1 MDSGLYEEAQKRT
14 GVKMS
19 SSLAEQNSLME
30 KIMRDYGSL
39 IKGAV
44 HKDTRGELW
53 GDDIVSE
60 VYFAV
65 LLTLRKFGTGW
76 TPPRSFIFTVV
87 RNKVNDFLRQKYRE
101 MHRIAEI
108 KKHLEEQASQKEEV
122 LSKIHC
128 LTFSE
133 FRVFR
138 LLGVGMTNNEIAES
152 LHISLFTV
160 RSHLKKI
167 HAKCGV
173 KDRVKLTL
181 IAHQV
186 CFREQLGNPEGERVS
201 QEPPRSRRRST
212 QRLPER
218 RHPELWEPDP
228 LLLPIALEL
237 PTKYFS

>member
-1 MDSGLYEEAQKRT
+1 
-14 GVKMS
+14 MS
-19 SSLAEQNSLME
+19 NTLAEQNSLME
-30 KIMRDYGSL
+30 KIMKDYGSL

-44 HKDTRGELW
+44 YKATSGQFCGE
-53 GDDIVSE
+53 DIVSE

-65 LLTLRKFGTGW
+65 FLTVRKFGTGW

-87 RNKVNDFLRQKYRE
+87 KNKVNDFLRQKYRE
-101 MHRIAEI
+101 MHRIAQI

-122 LSKIHC
+122 LSRIHC
-128 LTFSE
+128 LSFSE

-138 LLGVGMTNNEIAES
+138 LLGVGMTNSEIAES
-152 LHISLFTV
+152 LHVSLFTV

-173 KDRVKLTL
+173 RDRGKLTL

-186 CFREQLGNPEGERVS
+186 CFREKLEKEERAS
-201 QEPPRSRRRST
+201 QKPLRSRRRSA

-218 RHPELWEPDP
+218 PIPELWEPDP
-228 LLLPIALEL
+228 PSLPIAVEL
-237 PTKYFS
+237 PTRYLS

>member
-1 MDSGLYEEAQKRT
+1 
-14 GVKMS
+14 MS
-19 SSLAEQNSLME
+19 NTLAEQNSLME
-30 KIMRDYGSL
+30 RIMRDYGSL

-44 HKDTRGELW
+44 FKAAGGKFCGE
-53 GDDIVSE
+53 DILSE

-65 LLTLRKFGTGW
+65 LLTVRKFGTGW
-76 TPPRSFIFTVV
+76 TPPRSFIFTIVK
-87 RNKVNDFLRQKYRE
+87 NKVNDFLRQKYRE
-101 MHRIAEI
+101 MNRIQEI

-122 LSKIHC
+122 LSRIHC
-128 LTFSE
+128 LSFSE

-138 LLGVGMTNNEIAES
+138 LLGVGMTNNEIAEN

-186 CFREQLGNPEGERVS
+186 CFREKRENSEGERAS
-201 QEPPRSRRRST
+201 QKPIRPRRRSA

-218 RHPELWEPDP
+218 RVPERRQPELWEPDP
-228 LLLPIALEL
+228 LSLPIPVEL
-237 PTKYFS
+237 PSKYFS

>member
-1 MDSGLYEEAQKRT
+1 MNDI
-14 GVKMS
+14 
-19 SSLAEQNSLME
+19 LAEQNSLME
-30 KIMRDYGSL
+30 KIVRDYGSL

-44 HKDTRGELW
+44 YKATCGQPCS
-53 GDDIVSE
+53 DDIVSE

-101 MHRIAEI
+101 KNRIEEI
-108 KKHLEEQASQKEEV
+108 KKHLEEQSSQKEEV
-122 LSKIHC
+122 VSRIHC

-138 LLGVGMTNNEIAES
+138 LLGMGMTNSEIAQS
-152 LHISLFTV
+152 LHVSLYTI
-160 RSHLKKI
+160 RSHVKKI

-173 KDRVKLTL
+173 RDRAKLTL
-181 IAHQV
+181 SAHLV
-186 CFREQLGNPEGERVS
+186 CFREQLEYPEGERTS
-201 QEPPRSRRRST
+201 QKPPRLRHRRA
-212 QRLPER
+212 QGLPGR

-228 LLLPIALEL
+228 PSPPVAVE
-237 PTKYFS
+237 TRTEYFS

>member
-14 GVKMS
+14 GLKMS

-44 HKDTRGELW
+44 HKATRGDLW

-101 MHRIAEI
+101 KNGIEEI
-108 KKHLEEQASQKEEV
+108 SKHLEEQASQKEEV
-122 LSKIHC
+122 VSRIHC
-128 LTFSE
+128 LPFSE

-138 LLGVGMTNNEIAES
+138 LVGLGT
-152 LHISLFTV
+152 T
-160 RSHLKKI
+160 
-167 HAKCGV
+167 
-173 KDRVKLTL
+173 
-181 IAHQV
+181 
-186 CFREQLGNPEGERVS
+186 
-201 QEPPRSRRRST
+201 
-212 QRLPER
+212 
-218 RHPELWEPDP
+218 
-228 LLLPIALEL
+228 
-237 PTKYFS
+237 

>member
-44 HKDTRGELW
+44 HKATRGELW

-101 MHRIAEI
+101 KNGIEEI
-108 KKHLEEQASQKEEV
+108 QKQLQAQSAQKEEV
-122 LSKIHC
+122 ISKIQG
-128 LTFSE
+128 LTASE

-138 LLGVGMTNNEIAES
+138 MLGLGLTN
-152 LHISLFTV
+152 
-160 RSHLKKI
+160 
-167 HAKCGV
+167 
-173 KDRVKLTL
+173 
-181 IAHQV
+181 
-186 CFREQLGNPEGERVS
+186 GEM
-201 QEPPRSRRRST
+201 
-212 QRLPER
+212 
-218 RHPELWEPDP
+218 
-228 LLLPIALEL
+228 A
-237 PTKYFS
+237 